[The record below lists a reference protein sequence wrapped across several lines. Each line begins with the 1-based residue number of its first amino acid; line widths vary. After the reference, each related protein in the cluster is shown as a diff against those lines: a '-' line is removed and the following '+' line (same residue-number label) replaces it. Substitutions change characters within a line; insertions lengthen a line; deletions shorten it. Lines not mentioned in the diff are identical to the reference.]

1 MFTKRGEQIG
11 ASLKHILGNIDDRI
25 QKSDALAAVK
35 KSNKLVNEKLDQ
47 MQKEYEIKLQYEEL
61 YNVIREKV
69 NLDEIMLCKNLHLL
83 KKIDERE
90 KCICVMAPLENIDL
104 PDGYS
109 RRIKNID
116 MLLKKTD

>member
-1 MFTKRGEQIG
+1 M
-11 ASLKHILGNIDDRI
+11 KHILGNIDDRI